1 LFSFF
6 LSWLSWYC
14 FHIVQLIR
22 FIRTCPYPAYHIALH
37 VRDMICVRDL
47 YAPCCRLCK
56 RQKLAHMMSWYTH
69 ACLLPCII
77 LLFFFFI
84 IAITFLFLFLTYEH
98 AESVFR
104 WLVFNVFDL
113 FSFFANFTSLLFSFV
128 RFLSSSSPASLR
140 IYLYRRT
147 IIRKLYYKR
156 LFNVFDRISF
166 TVSIW

>member
-1 LFSFF
+1 MIKLILFSYR
-6 LSWLSWYC
+6 SVNSI
-14 FHIVQLIR
+14 H
-22 FIRTCPYPAYHIALH
+22 PYLPVPRIPYSTACTRHN
-37 VRDMICVRDL
+37 MRDL
-47 YAPCCRLCK
+47 YAPSCRLCK

-104 WLVFNVFDL
+104 LLVFNVFDL